1 MSSRTP
7 TANTAVD
14 TVTNGARNGHV
25 DPALAAQSAQL
36 FDLYRELD
44 QRLQQERYA
53 EDIIV
58 GAADH
63 AADEERYSLSQWQL
77 MWRKFVRNR
86 AALVGGIVIGLFYLT
101 ALFANFLSPY
111 TLTTR
116 FRDRVY
122 VPPQGIH
129 LFDEGRF
136 APFAYGVKTGLN
148 IDTLERVSEID
159 PTVKYPLRFFV
170 KGEPYKLFGL
180 IPAERHLFG
189 VAGGQGAGEG
199 AINLLGTDRQGRDMF
214 TRILI
219 GSQVSLTI
227 GLVGVALSLSLG
239 TVLGVVS
246 GFFGGWIDDVIQRAI
261 ELVRSF
267 PSIPLWMALSAAI
280 PAQWPPMRVYF
291 AVTLILSLI
300 GWTWLARQLR
310 GQVLTLR
317 NQDFVLAAK
326 LMGANNGRI
335 IFRHL
340 VPASIGHIIV
350 VATLAMPGMILAETA
365 LSFLGLGLQPPI
377 TSWGVLIKEVQNLQS
392 IAIYPWVFSPVIFI
406 VVAILAFNFLGDGL
420 RDAADPYTR

>member
-1 MSSRTP
+1 MS
-7 TANTAVD
+7 
-14 TVTNGARNGHV
+14 
-25 DPALAAQSAQL
+25 LEAQSDQL
-36 FDLYRELD
+36 FDLYREQD
-44 QRLQQERYA
+44 VRLARERYA
-53 EDIIV
+53 EDIDGTI
-58 GAADH
+58 AAQRLQ
-63 AADEERYSLSQWQL
+63 DEGRYSLSQWQL

-86 AALVGGIVIGLFYLT
+86 AALTGGIVILLFYLV
-101 ALFANFLSPY
+101 ALFASFLAPY

-116 FRDRVY
+116 FRDRIY
-122 VPPQGIH
+122 MPPQAIH
-129 LFDEGRF
+129 FFDNGQF
-136 APFAYGVKTGLN
+136 TPFVYGVTTGLDLN
-148 IDTLERVSEID
+148 TLERIAEID
-159 PTVKYPLRFFV
+159 RDVKYPVGFLV
-170 KGEPYKLFGL
+170 HGEPYRLFGL
-180 IPAERHLFG
+180 IPMDRHLFG
-189 VAGGQGAGEG
+189 LTEGTASKGAVT
-199 AINLLGTDRQGRDMF
+199 LLGTDRQGRDMLS
-214 TRILI
+214 RIII

-246 GFFGGWIDDVIQRAI
+246 GFFGGWIDELIQRLI

-280 PAQWPPMRVYF
+280 PAAWPPMRIYF

-326 LMGANNGRI
+326 LMGAGNGRI
-335 IFRHL
+335 IFKHL

-365 LSFLGLGLQPPI
+365 LSFLGLGLQPPV
-377 TSWGVLIKEVQNLQS
+377 TSWGVLLKEVQDLQS
-392 IAIYPWVFSPVIFI
+392 IALYPWVFTPVIFI
-406 VVAILAFNFLGDGL
+406 VLAILSFNFLGDGL